1 MTTDFELILFELEN
15 VITVNAYITIEIN
28 VKGCHFNFGQALNMK
43 SFDTIDPK
51 TKKNLI
57 FYICL

>member
-1 MTTDFELILFELEN
+1 MTTDFELILIELEN

-43 SFDTIDPK
+43 SF
-51 TKKNLI
+51 
-57 FYICL
+57 